1 MKKYVKWLLL
11 GLWMIVIFSFSN
23 QNGQASQ
30 NVSDGLLFN
39 ILSFL
44 PFNLST
50 DIISILSILI
60 RKMAHFI
67 EYAILSFLIKL
78 CLDDFKLKNV
88 FIIALILSFSYAFF
102 DEVHQLFIAGRSFG
116 YMDIMI
122 DTMGALSGIWLAK
135 VLINEKT

>member
-11 GLWMIVIFSFSN
+11 ILWMIVIFSFSN

-39 ILSFL
+39 ILNFL
-44 PFNLST
+44 PFNLSA

-67 EYAILSFLIKL
+67 EYAILGFLIKI
-78 CLDDFKLKNV
+78 CLDDFKLNYV
-88 FIIALILSFSYAFF
+88 FIIALFLSFSYAFL

-135 VLINEKT
+135 VLIHEKT